1 MNPNEDLIEN
11 VLTEKKKAIVVVH
24 HTGLGAEIDKIMKLA
39 DSHNPVVVEESV
51 QGLLSYYK
59 FRHLGTFGET
69 GCFSFH
75 ETKNMQYVESG
86 AILLNINKWMD
97 IFFTFNLVEP
107 KKLHISCLNYGDH
120 ILWN

>member
-1 MNPNEDLIEN
+1 MLRGVSDKFIDIWAGKLNPNEDLIEN

-51 QGLLSYYK
+51 QGLLSHYK

-86 AILLNINKWMD
+86 KSH
-97 IFFTFNLVEP
+97 FFIIP
-107 KKLHISCLNYGDH
+107 IISS
-120 ILWN
+120 I